1 MFQYITFTT
10 YFYYIHIVL
19 KFQTVVI
26 ENYTVAPSESE
37 TLRPSL
43 CSESLRRKKD
53 EKSPQNKD
61 KKDRESEDVPL
72 GIT

>member
-53 EKSPQNKD
+53 EKPPKNKD